1 MPIEDFTAPATL
13 PSRPQDRSVLQS
25 PAAAPAPTQ
34 VIPHLVPE
42 TPPAALNVEVS
53 ALTDIGNV
61 RTNNEDYFG
70 YDSANRIY
78 VVCDGMGG
86 MASGE
91 IASSG
96 AVATL
101 LAAFTA
107 SHSCGTIE
115 TRLFD
120 AIRAANT
127 VVWEQGQALEHK
139 GMGTTLVALTIEGN
153 RLLIGNVGDS
163 RAYVLQDGACTQ
175 LTVDHSYVNELI
187 RAGALTLETA
197 QTADLE
203 GMESVITRAIGAK
216 PTVEPDLFSVE
227 LRSGT
232 LVLLATDGLT
242 RYLNAQELAA
252 ILGGTP
258 FESTCAELIRIAKR
272 RGGKDNIT
280 CLLLRFT

>member
-1 MPIEDFTAPATL
+1 MPLSDPHAPEPFPSETPVATL
-13 PSRPQDRSVLQS
+13 
-25 PAAAPAPTQ
+25 
-34 VIPHLVPE
+34 VIPRQPGE
-42 TPPAALNVEVS
+42 AATDSALKIEVS
-53 ALTDIGNV
+53 ALSDIGNV
-61 RTNNEDYFG
+61 RKNNEDSFG
-70 YDSANRIY
+70 YDEATSLY

-101 LAAFTA
+101 LATFAA
-107 SHSCGTIE
+107 SNACGGSIE
-115 TRLFD
+115 TRLFE
-120 AIRAANT
+120 AIRAANS
-127 VVWEQGQALEHK
+127 VIWEQGQALEHR
-139 GMGTTLVALTIEGN
+139 GMGTTLVALTLEGN

-187 RAGALTLETA
+187 RAGALTVETA
-197 QTADLE
+197 QTANLE

-216 PTVEPDLFSVE
+216 ATVEPDLFSVE
-227 LRSGT
+227 LRPGT

-242 RYLNAQELAA
+242 RYVNAQELAA
-252 ILGGTP
+252 VLAGTP
-258 FESTCAELIRIAKR
+258 FETTCAELIGIAKR

>member
-1 MPIEDFTAPATL
+1 
-13 PSRPQDRSVLQS
+13 V
-25 PAAAPAPTQ
+25 PAPTQ
-34 VIPHLVPE
+34 VIPRLGVE
-42 TPPAALNVEVS
+42 TPQAPTFQAQVS

-61 RTNNEDYFG
+61 RSNNEDAFG
-70 YDSANRIY
+70 YDAATNLY

-96 AVATL
+96 AVATMIATF
-101 LAAFTA
+101 AA
-107 SHSCGTIE
+107 SESCSAPIE

-120 AIRAANT
+120 AIRAANS

-139 GMGTTLVALTIEGN
+139 GMGTTLVALTLEGN

-163 RAYVLQDGACTQ
+163 RAYVLQNGACTQ

-187 RAGALTLETA
+187 RAGALTLEAA

-216 PTVEPDLFSVE
+216 ATVEPDLFSVE
-227 LRSGT
+227 LQPGT

-242 RYLNAQELAA
+242 RYLNTQEIAA
-252 ILGGTP
+252 VLGGTP
-258 FESTCAELIRIAKR
+258 FETTCAELIRIAKR

-280 CLLLRFT
+280 CLLLRFS

>member
-1 MPIEDFTAPATL
+1 MPSSDPTVPESSLSATPAATL
-13 PSRPQDRSVLQS
+13 VIPRQS
-25 PAAAPAPTQ
+25 SDAAPG
-34 VIPHLVPE
+34 L
-42 TPPAALNVEVS
+42 ALKVEVS
-53 ALTDIGNV
+53 ALSDIGNV
-61 RTNNEDYFG
+61 RTNNEDSFG
-70 YDSANRIY
+70 YDEAMNLY

-101 LAAFTA
+101 LATFAA
-107 SHSCGTIE
+107 SNTCGGAIE
-115 TRLFD
+115 TRLFE
-120 AIRAANT
+120 AIRAANS
-127 VVWEQGQALEHK
+127 VIWEQGQALQHQ
-139 GMGTTLVALTIEGN
+139 GMGTTLVALTLEGD

-163 RAYVLQDGACTQ
+163 RAYIFQDGVCTQ

-187 RAGALTLETA
+187 RAGALTVETA
-197 QTADLE
+197 QTANLE

-216 PTVEPDLFSVE
+216 ETVEPDLFSVE
-227 LRSGT
+227 LRPGT

-242 RYLNAQELAA
+242 RYLDAQELAA
-252 ILGGTP
+252 VLAGTE